1 MPWTATFAA
10 NFEPFDKQLEQ
21 ASTSLGQFEQDTKKV
36 ERSLQRMASEFD
48 GTKLSQQAQTM
59 AAAVEKIGGAAKL
72 TESEQRKL
80 NATVTEAMAK
90 YKALGTEAPASIQ
103 RLSRELQD
111 VAKSGGLLSGSL
123 GQVKTIAA
131 GVFAGLTVTGAVQ
144 GFQRVATQAFDT
156 AGKLTDLAAQTGIVA
171 SSLDRMRL
179 AAAPAGVELDTVTN
193 AVAAMSDKLVGGD
206 KSAASA
212 LKTLGLNL
220 DTLKQSKPDEAFLTI
235 VGALGKMPDPM
246 ERAKVAFDVFGG
258 KTKEVLRLTNDE
270 FVRNAREGDGWSEDQ
285 IQALDDAGDAWQRLG
300 DTAILWSG
308 RIIASAFSALDKMKE
323 AALGIG
329 NIVNG
334 GGVGSG
340 VGPWTGG
347 LKVATMGA
355 PGASLSPEDQAKVA
369 AGLKKAEDA
378 IKALTGQ
385 TIRYSD
391 ATDTAGQ
398 KTKTLHD
405 ILLDQAGWDAHVARL
420 RAESAALADLAVMSG
435 AAAQGLASL
444 AQTRASGS
452 LMGAQASVPGW
463 TSGLPSGLGDQVWTP
478 GISPGL
484 FSPSSRTSPRVASF
498 SDKYGW
504 NSMKGALPG
513 QLLSAFSGGNVA
525 GGLGSI
531 AGSMGGTALGGMFS
545 AMAGSGF
552 LSAGLATTFG
562 ALGSALPIVGTI
574 AGGLLGKFLGGL
586 MGPSKNARLTQQANA
601 NIGQTQAGLLKQYG
615 SVEQIASMGSAGDAL
630 AAAWG
635 SKGQAGEQW
644 FNQLVA
650 AFERQN
656 QLLDEQTAKQATL
669 NDLTAQR
676 AALEQSLVPTAATV
690 TGLMQQ
696 YGIEIEGAGQKVQ
709 QLVTTADFEKLIND
723 MQTLERAGIDTGGML
738 SGMADEI
745 SGVVQRSLKFKTEI
759 PENMRPYIES
769 LAKAGR
775 LTDENGEAITD
786 LSGIK
791 FGAPVETEAQKVAK
805 AMDKI
810 TDAMQPVVDRLK
822 EIADLL
828 ARGIPAAAQAGAD
841 GVDAAFR
848 DAPTGSGSEDSR
860 GYAAGDVVYGTR
872 RAWIGEGGQPEIVG
886 PVSFMARALAGAMA
900 MQGGMAFAGA
910 GGPSVV
916 DARIMLHERELGRA
930 IIDVTP
936 KAARWAGVR
945 LPRV

>member
-10 NFEPFDKQLEQ
+10 NFEPFDRQLDQ
-21 ASTSLGQFEQDTKKV
+21 ASASLGQFEQDTKKV
-36 ERSLQRMASEFD
+36 ERSLQRMVSEFD
-48 GTKLSQQAQTM
+48 GTKVSQQAQSM
-59 AAAVEKIGGAAKL
+59 AAAVDKIGGAAKL
-72 TESEQRKL
+72 TEAEQRKL

-90 YKALGTEAPASIQ
+90 YRALGTDAPASVQ

-111 VAKSGGLLSGSL
+111 ASKAGGLLATTF
-123 GQVKTIAA
+123 GQVKTAALGAFAGFSAANLTASAIGGIKQIAGEAITLAGRTTDLANQA
-131 GVFAGLTVTGAVQ
+131 GVAASAFLRMSNAAELSGVSAEGL
-144 GFQRVATQAFDT
+144 ATQIT
-156 AGKLTDLAAQTGIVA
+156 KLTD
-171 SSLDRMRL
+171 RL
-179 AAAPAGVELDTVTN
+179 ISGETS
-193 AVAAMSDKLVGGD
+193 AVGAVRALGLSMDDLLAMSADARYVAIVDALARVG
-206 KSAASA
+206 
-212 LKTLGLNL
+212 
-220 DTLKQSKPDEAFLTI
+220 DEAHQTKL
-235 VGALGKMPDPM
+235 AY
-246 ERAKVAFDVFGG
+246 DVFGDG
-258 KTKEVLRLTNDE
+258 AAAALKLVRDE
-270 FVRNAREGDGWSEDQ
+270 FAETQRSAATWSDDQ
-285 IQALDDAGDAWQRLG
+285 IRILAELGDRWDQFKQGAVSSIGTVMTQIATFGSYVQDFAEANYAAIASITGQGGGLLFTGAPKAPISPLAGRLG
-300 DTAILWSG
+300 DGGIGLPTEAEIAA
-308 RIIASAFSALDKMKE
+308 IIA
-323 AALGIG
+323 
-329 NIVNG
+329 
-334 GGVGSG
+334 
-340 VGPWTGG
+340 
-347 LKVATMGA
+347 
-355 PGASLSPEDQAKVA
+355 ASNKQA
-369 AGLKKAEDA
+369 
-378 IKALTGQ
+378 
-385 TIRYSD
+385 D
-391 ATDTAGQ
+391 ATRRVREDLVKLNET
-398 KTKTLHD
+398 
-405 ILLDQAGWDAHVARL
+405 LLDQRGWDAHVAKL
-420 RAESAALADLAVMSG
+420 HEASAAYAALGVMS
-435 AAAQGLASL
+435 ASAAQGLDA
-444 AQTRASGS
+444 AARARAGGWQ
-452 LMGAQASVPGW
+452 MGAQAALPSW
-463 TSGLPSGLGDQVWTP
+463 TSGLPAGLGTPVATP
-478 GISPGL
+478 GVNAPMPGPAGG
-484 FSPSSRTSPRVASF
+484 PSWFNARQ
-498 SDKYGW
+498 
-504 NSMKGALPG
+504 LPG
-513 QLLSAFSGGNVA
+513 VVVGAFQGGGNV
-525 GGLGSI
+525 GQ
-531 AGSMGGTALGGMFS
+531 ALGGGIASSFFGS
-545 AMAGSGF
+545 QAMTKMLSSGIF
-552 LSAGLATTFG
+552 AS
-562 ALGSALPIVGTI
+562 
-574 AGGLLGKFLGGL
+574 AGGLLGSAVPVVGTLLGGLAGKFLGGL
-586 MGPSKNARLTQQANA
+586 LGPSKNAQLTQQSNA
-601 NIGQTQAGLLKQYG
+601 NIATTQAGLLKQYG
-615 SVEQIASMGSAGDAL
+615 SVAEIAKMGAAGDAL

-644 FNQLVA
+644 FNQLVT

-656 QLLDEQTAKQATL
+656 QLLDEQATKQATL
-669 NDLTAQR
+669 KDLTAQR
-676 AALEQSLVPTAATV
+676 AALEQSLIPTAATV

-910 GGPSVV
+910 GF
-916 DARIMLHERELGRA
+916 DARVAVPLYLHERELGRA

-945 LPRV
+945 LPRS

>member
-10 NFEPFDKQLEQ
+10 NFEPFDRQLDQ
-21 ASTSLGQFEQDTKKV
+21 ASASLGQFEQDTKKV
-36 ERSLQRMASEFD
+36 ERSLQRMVSEFD
-48 GTKLSQQAQTM
+48 GTKVSQQAQLM
-59 AAAVEKIGGAAKL
+59 AAAVDKIGGAAKL
-72 TESEQRKL
+72 TEAEQRKL

-90 YKALGTEAPASIQ
+90 YRSLKVEAPASVQ
-103 RLSRELQD
+103 KLSRELQD
-111 VAKSGGLLSGSL
+111 AAKSGGVLTNAL
-123 GQVKTIAA
+123 GGIKTAA
-131 GVFAGLTVTGAVQ
+131 LGAFAGFSAANLVAGAIGGIKQ
-144 GFQRVATQAFDT
+144 MASSALET
-156 AGKLTDLAAQTGIVA
+156 AGKLTDLSAQTGVMA
-171 SSLDRMRL
+171 SSLDRLRL
-179 AAAPAGVELDTVTN
+179 AAAPAGVEIEQVADTVSELSKRLT
-193 AVAAMSDKLVGGD
+193 GGD
-206 KSAASA
+206 ASVTSG
-212 LKTLGLNL
+212 LRKLNL
-220 DTLKQSKPDEAFLTI
+220 DLNTLKASGPDGAFIAI
-235 VGALGKMPDPM
+235 VEGLGKIPDPM
-246 ERAKVAFDVFGG
+246 ERSRVAFELFGDKG
-258 KTKEVLRLTNDE
+258 KEVLKLVSAE
-270 FVRNAREGDGWSEDQ
+270 FVDAARNANGWSEET
-285 IQALDDAGDAWQRLG
+285 IAALDNTGDALDRFGKDVETVLG
-300 DTAILWSG
+300 KAIALGYKTAESFREGGAAWLG
-308 RIIASAFSALDKMKE
+308 LMGALPAPIASGLQSL
-323 AALGIG
+323 ALGSSLGQYRRTTDI
-329 NIVNG
+329 
-334 GGVGSG
+334 
-340 VGPWTGG
+340 
-347 LKVATMGA
+347 
-355 PGASLSPEDQAKVA
+355 SLSTPGPEMVEGVTNFQETLREWDRA
-369 AGLKKAEDA
+369 AEKA
-378 IKALTGQ
+378 KALREEQEAGYRAADEHYARLKRESVALHEFSMMAAAAAQAMDSMNRT
-385 TIRYSD
+385 R
-391 ATDTAGQ
+391 AGQ
-398 KTKTLHD
+398 SMTITGRD
-405 ILLDQAGWDAHVARL
+405 ISSLTNQVSLFGFPSASTQNGVARL
-420 RAESAALADLAVMSG
+420 G
-435 AAAQGLASL
+435 TG
-444 AQTRASGS
+444 
-452 LMGAQASVPGW
+452 
-463 TSGLPSGLGDQVWTP
+463 PSINWSQLSQQVV
-478 GISPGL
+478 G
-484 FSPSSRTSPRVASF
+484 
-498 SDKYGW
+498 
-504 NSMKGALPG
+504 
-513 QLLSAFSGGNVA
+513 AFSGGNVG

-531 AGSMGGTALGGMFS
+531 AGGLGGTLLASGMGFAAGSMMGSVIPVVGTVLGGM
-545 AMAGSGF
+545 
-552 LSAGLATTFG
+552 
-562 ALGSALPIVGTI
+562 LGKYV
-574 AGGLLGKFLGGL
+574 GGLF
-586 MGPSKNARLTQQANA
+586 GPSRNARLTQQSNA
-601 NIGQTQAGLLKQYG
+601 NIAQTQAGLLQQYG
-615 SVEQIASMGSAGDAL
+615 SVQNIAGMGSAGDAL

-745 SGVVQRSLKFKTEI
+745 SNVVQRSIKFGTEI
-759 PENMRPYIES
+759 PANMRPYIES

-786 LSGIK
+786 LSQIK
-791 FGAPVETEAQKVAK
+791 FGAPVETEAEKITK

-910 GGPSVV
+910 GF
-916 DARIMLHERELGRA
+916 DARVAVPLYLHERELGRA

-945 LPRV
+945 LPRS

>member
-10 NFEPFDKQLEQ
+10 NFEPFDRQLDQ
-21 ASTSLGQFEQDTKKV
+21 ASASLGQFEQDTKKV
-36 ERSLQRMASEFD
+36 ERSLQRMVSEFD
-48 GTKLSQQAQTM
+48 GTKVSQQAQSM
-59 AAAVEKIGGAAKL
+59 AAAVDKIGGAAKL
-72 TESEQRKL
+72 TEAEQRKL

-90 YKALGTEAPASIQ
+90 YRSLGVEAPASVQ
-103 RLSRELQD
+103 KLSRELQD
-111 VAKSGGLLSGSL
+111 AAKSGGVLSGTF
-123 GQVKTIAA
+123 GQIKAVAA
-131 GVFAGLTVTGAVQ
+131 GVFAGLGVAAAVQ
-144 GFQRVATQAFDT
+144 GIQSVASSAVNM
-156 AGKLTDLAAQTGIVA
+156 AGKLTDLSAQSGIAA

-179 AAAPAGVELDTVTN
+179 AAAPAGVEIETVTN
-193 AVAAMSDKLVGGD
+193 AVAQMSDKLVSGD
-206 KSAASA
+206 KSAIGAIARLGLDLNA
-212 LKTLGLNL
+212 LKA
-220 DTLKQSKPDEAFLTI
+220 SKPDAAFLTI
-235 VGALGKMPDPM
+235 VDAIGKIPDPM
-246 ERAKVAFDVFGG
+246 ERAKVAFDVFSGRS
-258 KTKEVLRLTNDE
+258 KEVLRITNAE
-270 FVRNAREGDGWSEDQ
+270 FVENARQGNAWSEEE
-285 IQALDDAGDAWQRLG
+285 IAALDAAGDAWQELG
-300 DTAILWSG
+300 NRVILWSG
-308 RIIASAFSALDKMKE
+308 RILSAAMSALTGIRE
-323 AALGIG
+323 AAGGIG
-329 NIVNG
+329 DYING
-334 GGVGSG
+334 GGTFTSGPGRGSG
-340 VGPWTGG
+340 VGPWTGAA
-347 LKVATMGA
+347 KPATIGA
-355 PGASLSPEDQAKVA
+355 PGAALSAEDQRKVA
-369 AGLKKAEDA
+369 DALARVKAQWDGLSKVVP
-378 IKALTGQ
+378 KAL
-385 TIRYSD
+385 D
-391 ATDTAGQ
+391 DTA
-398 KTKTLHD
+398 KAADRANVPLAKIHD
-405 ILLDQAGWDAHVARL
+405 RLLDQAGWDAHVARL
-420 RAESAALADLAVMSG
+420 QAASAAYRDLAVWSG
-435 AAAQGLASL
+435 AAAQGLQSAATSRGTGMQWATQGL
-444 AQTRASGS
+444 TGRDVSGIANAVSMSGYPSAQTSNGFGWQQPGRNWGGMFNQVPSQLVSVFSAGGGS
-452 LMGAQASVPGW
+452 R
-463 TSGLPSGLGDQVWTP
+463 QV
-478 GISPGL
+478 G
-484 FSPSSRTSPRVASF
+484 
-498 SDKYGW
+498 
-504 NSMKGALPG
+504 
-513 QLLSAFSGGNVA
+513 

-531 AGSMGGTALGGMFS
+531 AGGLGGTLAASGLGF
-545 AMAGSGF
+545 AAGSF
-552 LSAGLATTFG
+552 
-562 ALGSALPIVGTI
+562 LGSAIPVLGTLVG
-574 AGGLLGKFLGGL
+574 GFLGRQLGGL
-586 MGPSKNARLTQQANA
+586 FGPSRNAQLTQQSNA
-601 NIGQTQAGLLKQYG
+601 NISQTQAGLLQQYG
-615 SVEQIASMGSAGDAL
+615 SVQNIAGMGSAGDAL

-696 YGIEIEGAGQKVQ
+696 YGIEIDGAGQKVQ

-745 SGVVQRSLKFKTEI
+745 SNVVQRSIKFGTEI
-759 PENMRPYIES
+759 PANMRPYIES

-786 LSGIK
+786 LSQIK
-791 FGAPVETEAQKVAK
+791 FGAPVETEAEKITK

-910 GGPSVV
+910 GF
-916 DARIMLHERELGRA
+916 DARVAVPLYLHERELGRA

-945 LPRV
+945 LPRS